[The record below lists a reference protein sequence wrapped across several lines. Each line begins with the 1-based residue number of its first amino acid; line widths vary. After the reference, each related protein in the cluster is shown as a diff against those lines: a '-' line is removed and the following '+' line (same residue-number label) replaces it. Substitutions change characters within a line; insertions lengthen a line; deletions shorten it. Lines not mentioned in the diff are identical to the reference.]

1 METQTNFHTLLFAVR
16 GEVAHLTLNRPEA
29 ANAINV
35 ELARELEEAAL
46 ICDQDPAIRAI
57 LLTGAGRIFCGG
69 GDLRSFAA
77 ADPAALPGLLK
88 RLTFHLHRAIYLF
101 ARMDAPLVIAVN
113 GNTGGAGM
121 SLAAAGDIVIA
132 GESSRFTLAYT
143 RVGLSPDGSSTYF
156 LPRLIGLRRTLELA
170 LTNRTISAR
179 EAEAWGIVTRVV
191 ADAEVAAQAE
201 SIAAE
206 LANGPTRS
214 YGAVKR
220 LLYACA
226 NTTLDEQMEL
236 ETETIANVARSEDS
250 QEGIRAFLA
259 KRAPVF
265 KGR

>member
-1 METQTNFHTLLFAVR
+1 MKGLTDFHTLLFEVR
-16 GEVAHLTLNRPEA
+16 DHVAHLTLNRPEA

-35 ELARELEEAAL
+35 DVARELEEAAL
-46 ICDQDPAIRAI
+46 ICDQDPAVRAI
-57 LLTGAGRIFCGG
+57 VLSGAGRIFCGG
-69 GDLRSFAA
+69 GDLKSFAA
-77 ADPAALPGLLK
+77 HDRADLPGLLK

-113 GNTGGAGM
+113 GNAGGAGM

-132 GESSRFTLAYT
+132 GESTRFTLAYT
-143 RVGLSPDGSSTYF
+143 RVGLSPDGSATYF
-156 LPRLIGLRRTLELA
+156 LPRLIGLRRTMELA
-170 LTNRTISAR
+170 LTNRMITAR

-191 ADAEVAAQAE
+191 LDAEVVRQAQ

-214 YGAVKR
+214 FGAVKR
-220 LLYACA
+220 LLYASA
-226 NTTLDEQMEL
+226 NATLDEQMEL

-250 QEGIRAFLA
+250 HEGITAFLA